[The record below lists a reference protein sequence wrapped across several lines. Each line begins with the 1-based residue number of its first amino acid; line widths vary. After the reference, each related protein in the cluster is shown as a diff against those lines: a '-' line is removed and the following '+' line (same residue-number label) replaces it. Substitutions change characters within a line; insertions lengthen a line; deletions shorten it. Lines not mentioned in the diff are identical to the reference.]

1 MQWKKLLNVVA
12 ENSYC
17 KRKQVG
23 AIIARESRII
33 STGYNGTVAGLD
45 NTCEDSGGNTKST
58 VVHAEANAIL
68 FAAKHGV
75 PLLGA
80 TLYVSTAPCVE
91 CAKMIRQSGI
101 SGVYYLEEYRDT
113 TGLDLLTVSGV
124 KARRME

>member
-1 MQWKKLLNVVA
+1 MKWAKLVGVVA

-17 KRKQVG
+17 KRRQVG
-23 AIIARESRII
+23 AIIARKDRII
-33 STGYNGTVAGLD
+33 ATGYNGTISGLD
-45 NTCEDSGGNTKST
+45 NKCEDSQGNTKSE

-68 FAAKHGV
+68 FAARYGV
-75 PLLGA
+75 SLEDT

-101 SGVYYLEEYRDT
+101 SEVYYIEEYRNT

-124 KARRME
+124 VARRLE